1 MAASASSYCA
11 EQVRR
16 FDHDRYLTCLFAPAA
31 RRGDL
36 FALYAFNLE
45 VAKTAEMVS
54 EAALGELRLAWWRE
68 ALDGIYSGR
77 PPNHEVATPLA
88 AAVRHHGLERG
99 RFERLIEAR
108 AFDLAGTA
116 PPTLAALEDY
126 AENTSAGLLHL
137 ALQVLDARG
146 AEATAAGRHV
156 GIAWALAGL
165 LRALPFHAAAKRLYL
180 PRELT
185 AAAGLDL
192 GDLFELR
199 SGPALCRVTEPIAGR
214 AREHLATARVLKAQV
229 PKRALPV
236 LLLARLAS
244 QALARL
250 EKAGYDPFDPSVQ
263 APHPGRVWRLW
274 WAHLWHGY

>member
-16 FDHDRYLTCLFAPAA
+16 FDHDRYLTCMFAPAA

-45 VAKTAEMVS
+45 IAKTAEMVS

-68 ALDGIYSGR
+68 ALEGIYAGR
-77 PPNHEVATPLA
+77 PPNHEVAMALA
-88 AAVRHHGLERG
+88 AAVRRCGLEREP
-99 RFERLIEAR
+99 FERLIEAR
-108 AFDLAGTA
+108 ALDLAGTA
-116 PPTLAALEDY
+116 PATLAALEAY
-126 AENTSAGLLHL
+126 AEDTSAGLMHL

-146 AEATAAGRHV
+146 AEAAAAGRHV
-156 GIAWALAGL
+156 GIAWGLTGL
-165 LRALPFHAAAKRLYL
+165 LRAVPFHAAAKRLYL

-185 AAAGLDL
+185 AAAGLEP

-199 SGPALCRVTEPIAGR
+199 SGPALCRVSEQMAGR
-214 AREHLATARVLKAQV
+214 AREHLAAARALKAQV

-244 QALARL
+244 QALASL

-274 WAHLWHGY
+274 WANLWRGY

>member
-16 FDHDRYLTCLFAPAA
+16 FDHDRYLTCMFAPAA

-45 VAKTAEMVS
+45 IAKTAEMVS
-54 EAALGELRLAWWRE
+54 EAALMA
-68 ALDGIYSGR
+68 
-77 PPNHEVATPLA
+77 LA
-88 AAVRHHGLERG
+88 AAVRRCGLEREP
-99 RFERLIEAR
+99 FERLIEAR
-108 AFDLAGTA
+108 ALDLAGTA
-116 PPTLAALEDY
+116 PATLAALEAY
-126 AENTSAGLLHL
+126 AEDTSAGLMHL

-146 AEATAAGRHV
+146 AEAAAAGRHV
-156 GIAWALAGL
+156 GIAWGLTGL
-165 LRALPFHAAAKRLYL
+165 LRAVPFHAAAKRLYL

-185 AAAGLDL
+185 AAAGLEP

-199 SGPALCRVTEPIAGR
+199 SGPALCRVSEQMAGR
-214 AREHLATARVLKAQV
+214 AREHLAAARALKAQV

-244 QALARL
+244 QALASL

-274 WAHLWHGY
+274 WANLWRGY